1 MHAEAMA
8 CTGRRLR
15 RNCRE
20 HKASLSSRIF
30 RLDCTFSLRVHA
42 KRPISSMNQMKGN
55 PMGPKTKHQSRIVA
69 KPLAHA
75 PFTLREVFEHEPD
88 RRLQS
93 ALRRLETLLDRPLE
107 KIPANIDWFDAHFP
121 SCGLDGAKAPWTS
134 AQAYQAWRNAVRRAI
149 RRYIFAL
156 GTSVMRIRHVQA
168 SLLSRKNAPPQ
179 SPIPA
184 AQLLGHTGVK
194 RTRAHYANFRKI
206 AAAPKSD

>member
-1 MHAEAMA
+1 M
-8 CTGRRLR
+8 
-15 RNCRE
+15 
-20 HKASLSSRIF
+20 
-30 RLDCTFSLRVHA
+30 V
-42 KRPISSMNQMKGN
+42 
-55 PMGPKTKHQSRIVA
+55 PKTKHQSRIVA
-69 KPLAHA
+69 NPLAQA

-107 KIPANIDWFDAHFP
+107 KIPADIAWFDAHFP
-121 SCGLDGAKAPWTS
+121 RGGFDGAKAPWTR

-149 RRYIFAL
+149 RRHVLAL

-168 SLLSRKNAPPQ
+168 SLLSRTNAHPH

-184 AQLLGHTGVK
+184 GQLLGPTGVK
-194 RTRAHYANFRKI
+194 RTRAHYANFRKT